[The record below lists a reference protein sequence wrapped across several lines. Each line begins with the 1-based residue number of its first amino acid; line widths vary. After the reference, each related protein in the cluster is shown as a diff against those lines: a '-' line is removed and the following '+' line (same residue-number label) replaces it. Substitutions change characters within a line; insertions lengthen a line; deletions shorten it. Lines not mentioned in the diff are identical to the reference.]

1 MMKGVSFFVT
11 VAILALA
18 SSLASAYDPSPL
30 QDFCVAINDIK
41 SGGMYKTLSLLLA
54 VVVLSIKFF
63 QIYYKFV
70 H

>member
-1 MMKGVSFFVT
+1 MKGVSFFVT
-11 VAILALA
+11 VAIFALA

-30 QDFCVAINDIK
+30 QDFCVAINGIK
-41 SGGMYKTLSLLLA
+41 SGGTYKTLSLLLA